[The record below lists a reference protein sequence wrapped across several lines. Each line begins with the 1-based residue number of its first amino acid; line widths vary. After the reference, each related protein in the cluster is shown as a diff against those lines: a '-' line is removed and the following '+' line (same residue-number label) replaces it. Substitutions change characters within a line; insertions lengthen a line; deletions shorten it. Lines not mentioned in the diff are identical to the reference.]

1 MNGSWV
7 DRQGR
12 FFKFFG
18 FSLFTLALLVWGF
31 TQFIWLHFC
40 LIFVQFSL
48 FFVMFCFVG
57 FLCVAGGLFFV
68 VFWEIF
74 WLVLRGYFWEFWGVF
89 ICFALGFCCFLLF
102 YCFLG
107 FGGGGF
113 FGFLCFGDTW
123 RYIILSKWRQ

>member
-57 FLCVAGGLFFV
+57 FLCVAGGLF
-68 VFWEIF
+68 
-74 WLVLRGYFWEFWGVF
+74 
-89 ICFALGFCCFLLF
+89 LLF
-102 YCFLG
+102 
-107 FGGGGF
+107 FGKF
-113 FGFLCFGDTW
+113 FGWF
-123 RYIILSKWRQ
+123 